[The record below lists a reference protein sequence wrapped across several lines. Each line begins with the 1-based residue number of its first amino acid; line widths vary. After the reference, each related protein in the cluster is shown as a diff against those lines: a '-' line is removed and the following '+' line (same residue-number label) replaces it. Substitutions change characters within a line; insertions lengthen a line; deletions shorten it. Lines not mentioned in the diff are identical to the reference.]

1 MRSHTQNVLI
11 RPVATA
17 ASLILALLAAGCAST
32 QGAAP
37 AAKPAAAAVST
48 APAAPALAPATAAAL
63 RERRIWAHEASEL
76 KPDPAVTYGQLPN
89 GLRYALMR
97 NVLPSKTAAV
107 RMRFG
112 VGSMMEADDQRG
124 LAHFLEHMV
133 FNGSQN
139 IPEGE
144 MVKLLER
151 LGLAFGPDTNAYT
164 SFLETVYQ
172 LDLPDTRDELVDK
185 SLMLMRETAD
195 RLLLSPAAIDRER
208 GVILS
213 EKRTRESPQF
223 RALVARL
230 NFLYPDSPIGQRLP
244 IGTEEVIERAPR
256 ERFLDLYQGWYR
268 PDNALLVVVGDLD
281 PVAIEQKIRA
291 QFGDWQRP
299 ATPIVQ
305 PELGKVTPS
314 KLAAGYFQDPSLP
327 TVISF
332 GPQRPYELTPD
343 TAADRRLNLARDLG
357 FSMLSRRFDTL
368 TRKPGTVLINGG
380 AGYSGSFDIAEG
392 PSVSVV
398 SKPENWQAALAVGE
412 QELRRA
418 LQYGFSDAELQEQ
431 LSNLRTAYRNAAE
444 GAATRRTRNLA
455 NALVGG
461 FDSRTVFTTPA
472 ENLRLFEA
480 AASGITR
487 AEVEAAFAA
496 AWGEDPP
503 RIFMSSA
510 ATLGKPEAEILA
522 AYGASR
528 AVAVAAPEVAS
539 TAAFAYAD
547 PGTPGQIVARTE
559 VADLGVTQVKFA
571 NGVLLNVKPTPYQ
584 KDRVSVQVRFGDG
597 QRAMPKDQPGL
608 GLWIDNAFGNA
619 GLGKHSVDELQRI
632 LAGRNWSLGV
642 SVDEDAYLMGST
654 VPPADLD
661 LQLQLFT
668 AQLTDPGYRPESF
681 EQFRELVGVW
691 RRTVEATPQGVLSR
705 DLARLLRDGDPRF
718 GVPTLEELQARKP
731 EEIRAVLEPAMRE
744 GAMEVAIVGDVE
756 VDRAIAAVAATLGT
770 LPPRRGDF
778 DRSRGVSPMRFP
790 AAPKAPVVLR
800 HGAEADKAVLAVAW
814 PAGDSFDRRRS
825 RVQFLVGEVLQIKM
839 TDELREKLGATYS
852 PGIAVDASDLYRGYG
867 TIYTSLDVK
876 PAEMDAAN
884 AAIDR
889 VAAQIRAGSISADEF
904 ERARKPVVEGLK
916 SRFENNGFWLEAI
929 SQSQS
934 RTEWLEWTRTLRADF
949 ESITL
954 DEVKGAAG
962 GLFDPARALRVR
974 VVAAGTAQ
982 AP

>member
-1 MRSHTQNVLI
+1 MMHPTLDRCFLRTLRVAGLAALVAISGC
-11 RPVATA
+11 ATA
-17 ASLILALLAAGCAST
+17 PV
-32 QGAAP
+32 AAP
-37 AAKPAAAAVST
+37 AAKPAAAPTALAAPEL
-48 APAAPALAPATAAAL
+48 APAASAAL

-97 NVLPSKTAAV
+97 NALPSKTAAV

-213 EKRTRESPQF
+213 EKRTRDSPQF

-244 IGTEEVIERAPR
+244 IGTEEVIQRAPR

-299 ATPIVQ
+299 STPIVQ
-305 PELGKVTPS
+305 PELGKVAPA
-314 KLAAGYFQDPSLP
+314 KLAAGFFQDPSLP

-343 TAADRRLNLARDLG
+343 TAADRRLNLVRDLG

-368 TRKPGTVLINGG
+368 TRKPGTVLISGG
-380 AGYSGSFDIAEG
+380 ADYSGAFDLAEG

-418 LQYGFSDAELQEQ
+418 LQHGFSDAELQEQ

-444 GAATRRTRNLA
+444 GAATRRSRNLA
-455 NALVGG
+455 NALVGE
-461 FDSRTVFTTPA
+461 FDGRTVFTTPA
-472 ENLRLFEA
+472 EDLRLFEA
-480 AASGITR
+480 ASAGITR
-487 AEVEAAFAA
+487 AEVEAAFRA

-510 ATLGKPEAEILA
+510 ATLDKPEAAILV

-528 AVAVAAPEVAS
+528 AVAVTALEAAS

-571 NGVLLNVKPTPYQ
+571 NGVLLNLKRTPYQ

-608 GLWIDNAFGNA
+608 ELWIDNAFGNA

-642 SVDEDAYLMGST
+642 SVDEDAFLMGST

-691 RRTVEATPQGVLSR
+691 RKTVEATPQGVLSR

-731 EEIRAVLEPAMRE
+731 EEIRAVLEPGMRE

-756 VDRAIAAVAATLGT
+756 VGRAIAAVAATLGT

-867 TIYTSLDVK
+867 SIYTSLDVK
-876 PAEMDAAN
+876 PTEMDAAS

-889 VAAQIRAGSISADEF
+889 VAAQMRAGSISADEF

-934 RTEWLEWTRTLRADF
+934 RADWLEWTRTLRADF

-974 VVAAGTAQ
+974 VVAEGAVKT
-982 AP
+982 P

>member
-1 MRSHTQNVLI
+1 
-11 RPVATA
+11 
-17 ASLILALLAAGCAST
+17 
-32 QGAAP
+32 
-37 AAKPAAAAVST
+37 
-48 APAAPALAPATAAAL
+48 
-63 RERRIWAHEASEL
+63 
-76 KPDPAVTYGQLPN
+76 
-89 GLRYALMR
+89 
-97 NVLPSKTAAV
+97 
-107 RMRFG
+107 
-112 VGSMMEADDQRG
+112 
-124 LAHFLEHMV
+124 
-133 FNGSQN
+133 
-139 IPEGE
+139 
-144 MVKLLER
+144 
-151 LGLAFGPDTNAYT
+151 
-164 SFLETVYQ
+164 
-172 LDLPDTRDELVDK
+172 
-185 SLMLMRETAD
+185 
-195 RLLLSPAAIDRER
+195 
-208 GVILS
+208 
-213 EKRTRESPQF
+213 
-223 RALVARL
+223 
-230 NFLYPDSPIGQRLP
+230 
-244 IGTEEVIERAPR
+244 
-256 ERFLDLYQGWYR
+256 
-268 PDNALLVVVGDLD
+268 
-281 PVAIEQKIRA
+281 
-291 QFGDWQRP
+291 
-299 ATPIVQ
+299 
-305 PELGKVTPS
+305 
-314 KLAAGYFQDPSLP
+314 
-327 TVISF
+327 
-332 GPQRPYELTPD
+332 
-343 TAADRRLNLARDLG
+343 
-357 FSMLSRRFDTL
+357 
-368 TRKPGTVLINGG
+368 
-380 AGYSGSFDIAEG
+380 
-392 PSVSVV
+392 
-398 SKPENWQAALAVGE
+398 
-412 QELRRA
+412 
-418 LQYGFSDAELQEQ
+418 
-431 LSNLRTAYRNAAE
+431 
-444 GAATRRTRNLA
+444 
-455 NALVGG
+455 
-461 FDSRTVFTTPA
+461 
-472 ENLRLFEA
+472 
-480 AASGITR
+480 
-487 AEVEAAFAA
+487 
-496 AWGEDPP
+496 
-503 RIFMSSA
+503 MSSS
-510 ATLGKPEAEILA
+510 ATLDKPEAAILV

-528 AVAVAAPEVAS
+528 AVAVTALEAAS

-547 PGTPGQIVARTE
+547 PVTPGQIVARTE

-571 NGVLLNVKPTPYQ
+571 NGVRLNLKPTPYQ

-608 GLWIDNAFGNA
+608 ELWIDNAFGNA

-642 SVDEDAYLMGST
+642 SVDEDAFLMGST

-691 RRTVEATPQGVLSR
+691 RKTVEATPQGVLSR

-731 EEIRAVLEPAMRE
+731 EEIRAVLEPGMRE

-867 TIYTSLDVK
+867 SIYTSLDVK
-876 PAEMDAAN
+876 PTEMDAAS

-889 VAAQIRAGSISADEF
+889 VAAQMRAGSISADEF

-934 RTEWLEWTRTLRADF
+934 RADWLEWTRTLRADF

-974 VVAAGTAQ
+974 VVAEGAVKT
-982 AP
+982 P